1 MVVDVAVSVCQQL
14 LLELLGMICACFSDA
29 PTLDDHYVTEGW
41 PMCKKISRHAN
52 RISVYI

>member
-1 MVVDVAVSVCQQL
+1 VVVDVAVSVCQRL